1 MEKKYLTK
9 LMEKTANMFG
19 STDTLL
25 LSEKPVKCLEV

>member
-1 MEKKYLTK
+1 MEKKMK
-9 LMEKTANMFG
+9 EKIANMFG